1 MSLYILRRVPTAAHW
16 SPPII
21 LWAAIRHLGPAH
33 ALLLSSLAWSELILV
48 FRRQG
53 LRHWDTAPS
62 VSELYVK
69 PISDIR
75 YLDNKINKTW
85 KLANIGFALAASC
98 INSKFRGCTYVL
110 SLREISCLIWRGKP
124 WKGEGLENWV
134 WHPLCIDNM
143 QIRRRRNTI
152 LKLCNIGRE
161 GGWRWHVPGGR
172 EGAQATP
179 AIRPVSSL
187 ESTHLP
193 HLGWMDMQ
201 AVILP
206 SLNPRAIYNMDPP
219 DATKWTA

>member
-21 LWAAIRHLGPAH
+21 LWAATQHSGPAH

-110 SLREISCLIWRGKP
+110 NLREISCLIWRGKP

-161 GGWRWHVPGGR
+161 GGRWHVPGGR